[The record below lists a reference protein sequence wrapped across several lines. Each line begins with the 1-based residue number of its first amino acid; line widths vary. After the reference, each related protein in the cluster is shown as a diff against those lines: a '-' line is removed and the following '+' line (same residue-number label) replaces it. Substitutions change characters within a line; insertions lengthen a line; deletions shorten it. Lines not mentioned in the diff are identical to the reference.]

1 MPTISRPDKAFSGME
16 CVHRPT
22 AGHLTADDEGPIP
35 NDRQLRLDP
44 SQARLQH
51 RVTLETLLYGLI
63 FLIAALTRFWD
74 LGSRALHHDETLHTY
89 YSWLFATGYGYQH
102 HPIMHGP
109 FLFHANALAYLLF
122 GAHDYVSRIM
132 PALAGVILVM
142 LPYLLRGPKHL
153 GRWGALI
160 ASGFLL
166 FSPSI
171 LYYSRFIRHDIYTL
185 LGASLLFIAIVR
197 YIEWPE
203 WRWSVL
209 GGLATGLMITNHEI
223 SFVVLFIFVAF
234 LAVAIAIRVAPFL
247 LGIAAGALIT
257 FVAAGVGL
265 RFLGIAGLPPI
276 PWQDPSRPEV
286 VRFLVIL
293 ILHPLVV
300 SGVIILLVASG
311 LALWRLSQRRDP
323 TLGWVD
329 WLLGGAPEGSA
340 AAALWALLQP
350 RSGLAT
356 GIGLCAL
363 IFVSLYTSLFT
374 NLMGLVTGTI
384 GAVGYWLGQQGV
396 QRGDQPW
403 FYYLLL
409 MPQYEFVAVALFP
422 VALARIVWRQL
433 RARRTGSDPDQ
444 RFFLRTMLIFWSFV
458 ILAVLSWAG
467 EKMPWLVVHVTLPMG
482 LLAAS
487 LIGEVAESIERQR
500 GPLGQRIRRDGALL
514 GLAIIAAAVAAF
526 LLFAWATN
534 GPFVNAAGHLERSI
548 RPAAVA
554 HWWIVYVPFV
564 ALAAILALGVV
575 RLGVRQATRVVLVA
589 GTILLVLAQVHASW
603 RLTYQEGDVA
613 RDMLIYNQTTPYVPI
628 VSRELEQLSL
638 ELTGGMGLAVWY
650 DNNTQWPF
658 NWYLRNFPNR
668 HSFGNK
674 LPESLNAPVVLIAKD
689 NLTAQQ
695 ERLLA
700 GYTYQ
705 EYPMRWAYPE
715 IETYRRFAIAPELKN
730 PLYQNPGGGSAPPH
744 SLVDVARS
752 VWSSIAEMR
761 QPEEQ
766 AKIFRLVA
774 FRELPATVWPYPF
787 RVYVRNDLTRY
798 LDGIRY

>member
-1 MPTISRPDKAFSGME
+1 ME
-16 CVHRPT
+16 SVHRPT
-22 AGHLTADDEGPIP
+22 VGRLTAADGGPIS
-35 NDRQLRLDP
+35 DTSQRSHDP
-44 SQARLQH
+44 GQGRLQD

-63 FLIAALTRFWD
+63 FVIAALTRFWD

-89 YSWLFATGYGYQH
+89 YSWLFATGFGYQH

-122 GAHDYVSRIM
+122 GATDYVSRIM

-142 LPYLLRGPKHL
+142 LPVLLRGPKHL

-185 LGASLLFIAIVR
+185 LGALLLFIAIVR
-197 YIEWPE
+197 YVERPERRWP
-203 WRWSVL
+203 VL

-223 SFVVLFIFVAF
+223 SFVVLFVFVAF
-234 LAVAIAIRVAPFL
+234 LALAIAIRVSPSL
-247 LGIAAGALIT
+247 LVVAAGALMS
-257 FVAAGVGL
+257 FVVAGVGL
-265 RFLGIAGLPPI
+265 RLLGIAGLPPI
-276 PWQDPSRPEV
+276 PWQDPSRLEV
-286 VRFLVIL
+286 SRFLFIL

-300 SGVIILLVASG
+300 SGVIILLVTICFAFWS
-311 LALWRLSQRRDP
+311 LSRRRDP
-323 TLGWVD
+323 GLGWVD
-329 WLLGGAPEGSA
+329 SLLGRAPDGSSA
-340 AAALWALLQP
+340 SALWALLQP
-350 RSGLAT
+350 RSGLAP
-356 GIGLCAL
+356 GLGLCVL
-363 IFVSLYTSLFT
+363 IFVALYTSLFT
-374 NLMGLVTGTI
+374 NLMGLLTGTV

-403 FYYLLL
+403 FYYLVL
-409 MPQYEFVAVALFP
+409 MPQYEFVAVVLFP
-422 VALARIVWRQL
+422 VAVTWVAWRWV
-433 RARRTGSDPDQ
+433 RARRTGIDPDQ
-444 RFFLRTMLIFWSFV
+444 RFFLRTMLIFWSLL

-487 LIGEVAESIERQR
+487 LVGEVAGSIERQP
-500 GPLGQRIRRDGALL
+500 GPLSKRVRRDSGLL

-526 LLFAWATN
+526 LLLAWATN
-534 GPFVNAAGHLERSI
+534 GPYVDVAGRLQRSI
-548 RPAAVA
+548 RSAATTR
-554 HWWIVYVPFV
+554 WWIVYLPFA
-564 ALAAILALGVV
+564 ALAAVLALGVV
-575 RLGVRQATRVVLVA
+575 RLGVRQATRVLLVA
-589 GTILLVLAQVHASW
+589 GTLLLVLAQVHASW

-628 VSRELEQLSL
+628 VSRELEQFSR
-638 ELTGGMGLAVWY
+638 ELTGGLGLVVWY

-668 HSFGNK
+668 HSFGND
-674 LPESLNAPVVLIAKD
+674 LPQSLNAPVVLIAKD
-689 NLTAQQ
+689 NLTSQK

-730 PLYQNPGGGSAPPH
+730 PFYQNPGGNAPPH
-744 SLVDVARS
+744 SLVDVASS
-752 VWSSIAEMR
+752 VWSSIAGMR
-761 QPEEQ
+761 QPREQ
-766 AKIFRLVA
+766 AEIFRLVA

-787 RVYVRNDLTRY
+787 RVYVRNDLTPY

>member
-1 MPTISRPDKAFSGME
+1 MVG
-16 CVHRPT
+16 RPT
-22 AGHLTADDEGPIP
+22 ADDGAPIP
-35 NDRQLRLDP
+35 RNDQLGLDP
-44 SQARLQH
+44 GQVRLQD
-51 RVTLETLLYGLI
+51 RVTLETLLYGMI

-74 LGSRALHHDETLHTY
+74 LGSRALHHDETLHAY

-122 GAHDYVSRIM
+122 GANDYVSRIM
-132 PALAGVILVM
+132 PALAGVMLVM

-185 LGASLLFIAIVR
+185 LGVLLLFIAIVR
-197 YIEWPE
+197 YIERPERRWP
-203 WRWSVL
+203 VL

-223 SFVVLFIFVAF
+223 SFVVLFIFVTF
-234 LAVAIAIRVAPFL
+234 LAGAIALRVAPFL
-247 LGIAAGALIT
+247 LAVAAGALLA
-257 FVAAGVGL
+257 FGAAGVGL
-265 RFLGIAGLPPI
+265 RLLGIAGLPPI

-286 VRFLVIL
+286 VRFLFIL

-300 SGVIILLVASG
+300 SGLTISLAASG
-311 LALWRLSQRRDP
+311 FALWKLSRRRDP
-323 TLGWVD
+323 SLGWVD
-329 WLLGGAPEGSA
+329 NLLGGAPEGSA
-340 AAALWALLQP
+340 AAALWALVRP

-356 GIGLCAL
+356 GIRLCGL
-363 IFVSLYTSLFT
+363 IFVVLYTSLFT
-374 NLMGLVTGTI
+374 NLMGLGTGTV

-403 FYYLLL
+403 FYYLVL

-422 VALARIVWRQL
+422 VAVTWVAWRRL
-433 RARRTGSDPDQ
+433 RARRSGADPDQ
-444 RFFLRTMLIFWSFV
+444 RFFLRTMLIFWSLL

-487 LIGEVAESIERQR
+487 LVGEVVESIERQR
-500 GPLGQRIRRDGALL
+500 GPHGQRIRWDGRML

-534 GPFVNAAGHLERSI
+534 GPYVDVAGHLQRSI
-548 RPAAVA
+548 QPAAA
-554 HWWIVYVPFV
+554 ARWWIVYLPFV
-564 ALAAILALGVV
+564 ALAMILALGVV
-575 RLGVRQATRVVLVA
+575 RLGSRQVARVLLVA
-589 GTILLVLAQVHASW
+589 GPLLLVLAQVHASW
-603 RLTYQEGDVA
+603 RLTYQEGDGA
-613 RDMLIYNQTTPYVPI
+613 RDMLIYNQTTPYVPL
-628 VSRELEQLSL
+628 VSRELEQLSQ

-668 HSFGNK
+668 HSFGND

-689 NLTAQQ
+689 NLTSQK

-730 PLYQNPGGGSAPPH
+730 PLYQNPGGGGAPPH

-752 VWSSIAEMR
+752 GWSSIAGMR
-761 QPEEQ
+761 QPDEQ

-774 FRELPATVWPYPF
+774 FRELPATVWPYTF
-787 RVYVRNDLTRY
+787 RVYVRNDLTQY

>member
-1 MPTISRPDKAFSGME
+1 ME
-16 CVHRPT
+16 CVHPPVVGRPT
-22 AGHLTADDEGPIP
+22 ADDGAPIP
-35 NDRQLRLDP
+35 RNDQLGLDP
-44 SQARLQH
+44 GQVRLQD
-51 RVTLETLLYGLI
+51 RVTLETLLYGMI

-74 LGSRALHHDETLHTY
+74 LGSRALHHDETLHAY

-122 GAHDYVSRIM
+122 GANDYVSRIM
-132 PALAGVILVM
+132 PALAGVMLVM

-185 LGASLLFIAIVR
+185 LGVLLLFIAIVR
-197 YIEWPE
+197 YIERPERRWP
-203 WRWSVL
+203 VL

-223 SFVVLFIFVAF
+223 SFVVLFIFVTF
-234 LAVAIAIRVAPFL
+234 LAGAIALRVAPFL
-247 LGIAAGALIT
+247 LAVAAGALLA
-257 FVAAGVGL
+257 FGAAGVGL
-265 RFLGIAGLPPI
+265 RLLGIAGLPPI

-286 VRFLVIL
+286 VRFLFIL

-300 SGVIILLVASG
+300 SGLTISLAASG
-311 LALWRLSQRRDP
+311 FALWKLSRRRDP
-323 TLGWVD
+323 SLGWVD
-329 WLLGGAPEGSA
+329 NLLGGAPEGSA
-340 AAALWALLQP
+340 AAALWALVRP

-356 GIGLCAL
+356 GIRLCGL
-363 IFVSLYTSLFT
+363 IFVVLYTSLFT
-374 NLMGLVTGTI
+374 NLMGLGTGTV

-403 FYYLLL
+403 FYYLVL

-422 VALARIVWRQL
+422 VAVTWVAWRRL
-433 RARRTGSDPDQ
+433 RARRSGAEPDQ
-444 RFFLRTMLIFWSFV
+444 RFFLRTMLIFWSLL

-487 LIGEVAESIERQR
+487 LVGEVVESIERQR
-500 GPLGQRIRRDGALL
+500 GPHGQRIRWDGRML

-534 GPFVNAAGHLERSI
+534 GPYVDVAGHLQRSI
-548 RPAAVA
+548 QPAAA
-554 HWWIVYVPFV
+554 ARWWIVYLPFV
-564 ALAAILALGVV
+564 ALAMILALGVV
-575 RLGVRQATRVVLVA
+575 RLGSRQVARVLLVA
-589 GTILLVLAQVHASW
+589 GPLLLVLAQVHASW
-603 RLTYQEGDVA
+603 RLTYQEGDGA
-613 RDMLIYNQTTPYVPI
+613 RDMLIYNQTTPYVPL
-628 VSRELEQLSL
+628 VSRELEQLSQ

-668 HSFGNK
+668 HSFGND

-689 NLTAQQ
+689 NLTSQK

-730 PLYQNPGGGSAPPH
+730 PLYQNPGGGGAPPH

-752 VWSSIAEMR
+752 GWSSIAGMR
-761 QPEEQ
+761 QPDEQ

-774 FRELPATVWPYPF
+774 FRELPATVWPYTF
-787 RVYVRNDLTRY
+787 RVYVRNDLTQY